1 MRYHRTLGI
10 YHVFVHV
17 EDTPELL
24 PLLHSDEFA
33 DFVTVTTGN
42 DNSVDTHNPTSSDN
56 YYTLMQRQERQVR
69 RSVAESRAMSMDWI
83 FHVDDDELL
92 FFDTPFSRIV
102 DGLAPGVTCIV
113 LVNIEAAP
121 KALDSEC
128 IFEDIQVFT
137 QHKMLAY
144 RNGKSAGRV
153 ADSDW
158 HGPHRF
164 TGSYHVVPVAR
175 ACVLHFESCLCKR
188 SPAPERTLRNS
199 DTAAHECSEPP
210 YPITPESRVF
220 SLAALSC
227 RADEQW
233 RNKFIKHREIEEQK
247 KKDIPFP
254 FYRDSISLFQKD
266 HDGGKDEERWKA
278 FFRDRKIGN
287 FSDLTESQKTRLALS
302 SNMPQMINA

>member
-1 MRYHRTLGI
+1 MGI
-10 YHVFVHV
+10 
-17 EDTPELL
+17 
-24 PLLHSDEFA
+24 
-33 DFVTVTTGN
+33 
-42 DNSVDTHNPTSSDN
+42 
-56 YYTLMQRQERQVR
+56 
-69 RSVAESRAMSMDWI
+69 DWI

-175 ACVLHFESCLCKR
+175 ACVLHFESCLCAR
-188 SPAPERTLRNS
+188 SARDPRQNAHPGTQTPRHTS
-199 DTAAHECSEPP
+199 AASRPTRPNH
-210 YPITPESRVF
+210 SRVTRAF

-278 FFRDRKIGN
+278 FFRERKIGN

-302 SNMPQMINA
+302 SNMPQMINV

>member
-1 MRYHRTLGI
+1 LRYHRSLGI

-69 RSVAESRAMSMDWI
+69 RSVAESRAMTMDWI

-121 KALDSEC
+121 KALDSDC

-153 ADSDW
+153 PDSDW

-188 SPAPERTLRNS
+188 SPAPERTAQNS
-199 DTAAHECSEPP
+199 DTAAHECSQPNH
-210 YPITPESRVF
+210 S
-220 SLAALSC
+220 
-227 RADEQW
+227 
-233 RNKFIKHREIEEQK
+233 
-247 KKDIPFP
+247 
-254 FYRDSISLFQKD
+254 
-266 HDGGKDEERWKA
+266 
-278 FFRDRKIGN
+278 
-287 FSDLTESQKTRLALS
+287 
-302 SNMPQMINA
+302 